1 MRVVVD
7 HNLAK
12 PKVRRYGLYNVVRA
26 SGTGYYVRPME
37 NEGEVNGDIGEEWIP
52 GHQLCLFDLTLGRS
66 LRVCLEQHRP
76 KTQERAAVGGSLK
89 SSGMAEKEYTV
100 HGPLEKDTYSSI
112 AIIPEHSPI
121 GIRGN
126 ASAETFMK

>member
-1 MRVVVD
+1 
-7 HNLAK
+7 
-12 PKVRRYGLYNVVRA
+12 
-26 SGTGYYVRPME
+26 ME

-52 GHQLCLFDLTLGRS
+52 GHQLFLFDLTLGRS